1 MASVTGCLD
10 REDVARLYAEH
21 GAVLVGYACSLLA
34 DRMQAEDVVHHIFVR
49 LLRGD
54 IAVRERSLAYLC
66 QAVRNGAMNHW
77 RKHAREVALDESGA
91 RWLEAPRGREEAALA
106 IERALAELPEDQ
118 REVIVLK
125 VWGQLSFQDIGD
137 ILETSSNTAA
147 SRYRYGLA
155 KLRNILKP
163 LGDE

>member
-34 DRMQAEDVVHHIFVR
+34 DRMQAEDVVHHVFVR

-54 IAVRERSLAYLC
+54 IAVRERPLAYLC
-66 QAVRNGAMNHW
+66 QAVRNSAMNHW
-77 RKHAREVALDESGA
+77 RKHAREVALDESKA
-91 RWLEAPRGREEAALA
+91 RWLEAPRGREESALA

-137 ILETSSNTAA
+137 VLETSSNTAA

-155 KLRNILKP
+155 KLRNILQP